1 MRKLLCALVVLGAL
15 CAAHL
20 TSTARAAVL
29 FDNFEPPN
37 NGYVGNVGWTVS
49 NGVDLQV
56 HLEQAAVFTVPGGS
70 HFLDSVELALGHLF
84 GPNVVHVTLHPDVGG
99 VPGAPIR
106 TVTVTGQINPMP
118 TEPKNN
124 FPPVVANF
132 GGTTVLQGGASYWI
146 SLSSD
151 TSVTDS
157 WLAWNYN
164 RTGDL
169 GLRAERTDG
178 GPWVTHTG
186 DPRGAFRINGTPVP
200 EPACAMVMLG
210 TLGVTLRRRSRT
222 RGA

>member
-1 MRKLLCALVVLGAL
+1 MRRLTCVLCVACVVWLA
-15 CAAHL
+15 
-20 TSTARAAVL
+20 SPARAAVL
-29 FDNFEPPN
+29 FNNFEPPN

-49 NGVDLQV
+49 NGIDLQV

-70 HFLDSVELALGHLF
+70 HFFDSVELALGHLF

-99 VPGAPIR
+99 APGAPIR
-106 TVTVTGQINPMP
+106 TVTVLDQINPMP

-132 GGTTVLQGGASYWI
+132 GGTTVLEGGASYWI

-151 TSVTDS
+151 TSVSDS

-169 GLRAERTDG
+169 GTRAHRTDG
-178 GPWVTHTG
+178 GPWQVFSG
-186 DPRGAFRINGTPVP
+186 SDPRGAFRINGTPVP
-200 EPACAMVMLG
+200 EPAAAIALAPAAL
-210 TLGVTLRRRSRT
+210 TLLRLRRRR
-222 RGA
+222 RHDA